1 MPGHG
6 YSTHIANGFSYSF
19 AQETILVH
27 ELVAFFKWNK
37 LSLLGHSIGAVELS
51 LYASW
56 FPDKIDYFI
65 GIDMLYSLVTD
76 LALTDYGGYA
86 SRITQLVDAFEEI
99 SKQEEPKS
107 YPYDKCVAT
116 YCKITRKSVTP
127 EHASYMLERGLRPS
141 RKYSNQYY
149 FSCDIRAK
157 ILPIPI
163 YGRDE
168 YKACLKKLKAPLLL
182 IKAEKALTNE
192 TCEKY
197 FVEMETQFRN
207 NLQSFEVLRVKETHH
222 VQLTAPESIGP
233 AIYSFIRK
241 YDSKDR
247 EQRPNVINEIK
258 YEKARL

>member
-19 AQETILVH
+19 AQEAILVH

-56 FPDKIDYFI
+56 FPNKIDFFI

-76 LALTDYGGYA
+76 LALSHHGGYA
-86 SRITQLVDAFEEI
+86 SRITQLVEAFEEI

-116 YCKITRKSVTP
+116 YCRISRKSVSP
-127 EHASYMLERGLRPS
+127 EHAGYILERGLRPS
-141 RKYSNQYY
+141 IKFPSQYY
-149 FSCDIRAK
+149 FSSDIRAK

-163 YGRDE
+163 LGKDE
-168 YKACLKKLKAPLLL
+168 YKACLQKLKAPLLL

-192 TCEKY
+192 KSEKY
-197 FVEMETQFRN
+197 FVEMETQFKN
-207 NLQSFEVLRVKETHH
+207 NLQYFEVLRVMESHH
-222 VQLTAPESIGP
+222 VQLTAPESIGT

-247 EQRPNVINEIK
+247 EQTPNVINEIK
-258 YEKARL
+258 YQKARL